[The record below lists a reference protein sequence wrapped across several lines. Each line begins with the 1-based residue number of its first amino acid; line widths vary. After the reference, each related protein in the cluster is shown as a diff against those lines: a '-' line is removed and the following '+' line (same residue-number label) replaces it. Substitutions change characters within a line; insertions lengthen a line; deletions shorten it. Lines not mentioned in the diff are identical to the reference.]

1 MCVTMA
7 AKDED
12 IVSAACNLYMQVD
25 PFNSF
30 NWFRA
35 FEADQWKDIYETASN
50 KMASYVSAKQA
61 SRGIKMY
68 GRNINFTLLAP
79 SLWAVVEAIASN
91 VEEDKYKRMLFKTGE
106 NSGFIIEVFDN
117 ISSAGKKIETMKALQ
132 GLGEQAMAK
141 VSIQEG
147 SVIKK

>member
-1 MCVTMA
+1 
-7 AKDED
+7 
-12 IVSAACNLYMQVD
+12 
-25 PFNSF
+25 
-30 NWFRA
+30 
-35 FEADQWKDIYETASN
+35 
-50 KMASYVSAKQA
+50 
-61 SRGIKMY
+61 MY

-91 VEEDKYKRMLFKTGE
+91 IEEENYKRMLFKTGD
-106 NSGFIIEVFDN
+106 NSGFVIEVFEN
-117 ISSAGKKIETMKALQ
+117 ISVAGKKIETMKALQ